1 MEGKVGSSIFLPKS
15 WVQRF
20 GGGESQDPEDERK
33 VRRKEQD
40 RGKGGVRGRI
50 QGIQTFK
57 LCSRPA
63 YHIK

>member
-33 VRRKEQD
+33 VRRKE
-40 RGKGGVRGRI
+40 VRGRI

-57 LCSRPA
+57 LRSRTA